1 MRVDYEY
8 ISKILDVFLDSEGPT
23 VNWNDFSPFHEETED
38 KFVFHIE
45 ILRDK
50 GLVSGVHGS
59 DNSLGI
65 KRIHGEYYI
74 SVVPW
79 RLTADGHDFA
89 SAITKP
95 NVLGAIKNKFKTEGI
110 GAVIDI
116 AKKIAV
122 KQAEKLLDD

>member
-8 ISKILDVFLDSEGPT
+8 ISKILDVFLNSERTT
-23 VNWNDFSPFHEETED
+23 VDWNDFYPFHSESED
-38 KFVFHIE
+38 RFVFHIE

-50 GLVSGVHGS
+50 GLVSGVRGS
-59 DNSLGI
+59 DNTLGI
-65 KRIHGEYYI
+65 NGIHGEYYI

-95 NVLGAIKNKFKTEGI
+95 SVLIAIKNKFKTEGI
-110 GAVIDI
+110 GAVIEI

-122 KQAEKLLDD
+122 KQAEKLLDV